1 MKPTEILVEEHNLI
15 RQALESMALGVERLE
30 VGERPP
36 VEFFEKAIGFTRNFS
51 DKFHHYKEEYLM
63 FGRLAQKKDGA
74 MDAQIDALR
83 YQHDRGRDLI
93 SAISNALDGYA
104 RDEDASTT
112 IVIENLAAY
121 TSMLRRHIHKEDNL
135 FYPLVDS
142 SLSEEDQQYLK
153 EEFLKEDKKTGGS
166 LFDDSHKIVKEIGA
180 ML

>member
-15 RQALESMALGVERLE
+15 RQALESMALAVERLE
-30 VGERPP
+30 IGERPP
-36 VEFFEKAIGFTRNFS
+36 VEFFEKAVNFTQNFS

-63 FGRLAQKKDGA
+63 FGRLAQQKDGEL
-74 MDAQIDALR
+74 DAQIDTLR

-104 RDEDASTT
+104 QGEDARTT
-112 IVIENLAAY
+112 IILENLVEY
-121 TSMLRRHIHKEDNL
+121 ISMLRLHIHKEDNI
-135 FYPLVDS
+135 FYPLVDIF
-142 SLSEEDQQYLK
+142 LSKEDQQYLK

-166 LFDDSHKIVKEIGA
+166 LFEDSQKIVKEMGA